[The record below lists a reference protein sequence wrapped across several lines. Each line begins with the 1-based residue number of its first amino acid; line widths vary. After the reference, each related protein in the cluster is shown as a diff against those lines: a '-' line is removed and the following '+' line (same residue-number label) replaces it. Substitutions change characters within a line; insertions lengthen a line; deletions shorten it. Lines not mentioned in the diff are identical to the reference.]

1 MLFESGKMMLTS
13 KQRAI
18 LRKEAHGMQPVFQ
31 IGKDGVEENMIK
43 AADEALAARE
53 LIKLRALE
61 TSPLDIREA
70 ADELAGGT
78 GADVVQVIG
87 HTVVLY
93 RQKKKD
99 SQYADMLKE
108 RRKK

>member
-1 MLFESGKMMLTS
+1 MLTS

-18 LRKEAHGMQPVFQ
+18 LRKAAHAMSPVFQ
-31 IGKDGVEENMIK
+31 IGKDGVEEKLIT
-43 AADEALAARE
+43 ATEEALAARE

-61 TSPLDIREA
+61 TNPLPIRDTAEALA
-70 ADELAGGT
+70 ADTNAE
-78 GADVVQVIG
+78 VVQVIG

-93 RQKKKD
+93 RQKKEG
-99 SQYADMLKE
+99 SQYADLLKE